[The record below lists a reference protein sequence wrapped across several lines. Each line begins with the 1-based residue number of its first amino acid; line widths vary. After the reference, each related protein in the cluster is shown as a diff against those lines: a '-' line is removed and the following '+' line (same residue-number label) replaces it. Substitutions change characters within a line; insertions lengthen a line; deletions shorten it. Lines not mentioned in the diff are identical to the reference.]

1 MKIDVMQF
9 PGVRAIVFGLKI
21 CRVLRQHDSMFEEA
35 ARLSIEADNEL
46 VLKATNKFLKAR
58 EDYIRELEEAR
69 YGR

>member
-9 PGVRAIVFGLKI
+9 PGVRAIVFGLRI
-21 CRVLRQHDSMFEEA
+21 CRALREHEAMFEDI
-35 ARLSIEADNEL
+35 ARLSIQADNDL